1 MENNPHEN
9 HRARVQKRVSELG
22 LAGMEEHEALEYLLF
37 FVIPRRDTNP
47 IAHALID
54 RFGGFCG
61 VLDASEEELQTVPG
75 IGPAAAHFIHA
86 LQLMDNYYATHRRK
100 KKVPLNIP
108 ANAVDYLKPL
118 FQGLSNERMY
128 LIALDDK
135 CCPMR
140 NILLEEGQPGAVD
153 VAMSKMAR
161 EAVSSGCTCAVL
173 AHNHPRGIA
182 MPSPEDLNTT
192 RRVSKMLGMLGISL
206 IDHIIV
212 ADEDSISLAEMRKMP
227 YYDPLRRDVDYFG

>member
-9 HRARVQKRVSELG
+9 HRARVQKRVSEMG

-54 RFGGFCG
+54 RFGSFCG

-75 IGPAAAHFIHA
+75 VGPAAAHFIHA
-86 LQLMDNYYATHRRK
+86 MQLVDNFYATHRRI

-108 ANAVDYLKPL
+108 GNAVAYLQPL

-135 CCPMR
+135 ACAMR

-161 EAVSSGCTCAVL
+161 EAVSSGCTCAIL

-182 MPSPEDLNTT
+182 MPSPEDMITT
-192 RRVSKMLGMLGISL
+192 RRVSKMLGTLGIVL
-206 IDHIIV
+206 IDHVIV
-212 ADEDSISLAEMRKMP
+212 ADDDSISLAEMKKMP
-227 YYDPLRRDVDYFG
+227 YYDPVLGDTDLF